1 MEKGIIE
8 TVDNFLDSLGTTG
21 RVAVELADPT
31 GVTGLKDLS
40 NATEAL
46 KEKKSIGNIGNF
58 ALALAGELP
67 VIGGGHNA
75 QTDYIS
81 QLQFQQGITANIG
94 ETTKDAFK
102 SGAPYGADFILPASA
117 IRVSR
122 YKQGNKLK
130 LIKKNNANK
139 RRIRISSSIR

>member
-1 MEKGIIE
+1 MLQKH
-8 TVDNFLDSLGTTG
+8 S
-21 RVAVELADPT
+21 
-31 GVTGLKDLS
+31 K
-40 NATEAL
+40 
-46 KEKKSIGNIGNF
+46 KKKSIGNIGNF

-67 VIGGGHNA
+67 VIGDGHNA

>member
-21 RVAVELADPT
+21 RVTVELAGD
-31 GVTGLKDLS
+31 
-40 NATEAL
+40 
-46 KEKKSIGNIGNF
+46 
-58 ALALAGELP
+58 LP

-94 ETTKDAFK
+94 ETIKDVFK

>member
-21 RVAVELADPT
+21 RVTVELA
-31 GVTGLKDLS
+31 G
-40 NATEAL
+40 A
-46 KEKKSIGNIGNF
+46 
-58 ALALAGELP
+58 LP

-81 QLQFQQGITANIG
+81 QLQFQQGIPANIG
-94 ETTKDAFK
+94 EIIKDAFK
-102 SGAPYGADFILPASA
+102 SGAPYGVDFILPASA